1 MTCRQILEIIKEG
14 NKTMNFLKKNGAG
27 LLLCLIIAVPSW
39 FLGQALPVIGG
50 PVFAILIGMILTLIL
65 TKKEPFTA
73 GINYTSKKILQAAVV
88 FLGFGMN
95 LTEILAKGKQSLP
108 IIISTIAS
116 LFRSSSL
123 RSRPPLSSHLS
134 YTKR

>member
-1 MTCRQILEIIKEG
+1 MKIAKGGNIK
-14 NKTMNFLKKNGAG
+14 MNFVKKNGAG

-73 GINYTSKKILQAAVV
+73 QCHLDKITIQDLSVRNSTGV
-88 FLGFGMN
+88 FF
-95 LTEILAKGKQSLP
+95 
-108 IIISTIAS
+108 
-116 LFRSSSL
+116 
-123 RSRPPLSSHLS
+123 
-134 YTKR
+134 